1 MKRERER
8 PQKRKGMKTI
18 NEKKR
23 VESHGILFTL
33 LSVAF

>member
-23 VESHGILFTL
+23 RVESHGIL
-33 LSVAF
+33 SVKCWL